1 MDYKVFG
8 CKTNKYFAEK
18 WLAHS
23 YLEDKKGYFIASC
36 VVTDKA
42 KNKWLKHAL
51 KVIPTLKSDEKLY
64 LSGCGNIRNGV
75 VDPKFYQI
83 YSELEKYQEK
93 IKILPED
100 PSDFVLTTEERKKQ
114 MKTKIRSLKKAGG
127 VGIFT
132 RKYMVIQ
139 TGCDNFCTFC
149 LTVQAR
155 GWHRWRQADEIIDE
169 INHFVEWWGKEVVF
183 TGINLG
189 AWGSE
194 SSNDFKSSRI
204 VELIET
210 VLEKTQIERLRI
222 SSLGVEFLDDKLINL
237 FSHPR
242 INPYI
247 HLSIQ
252 SASSS
257 VLKDMNRHYD
267 GTKVREVLQ
276 KLRNLKRKDGAILNI
291 GADIIVGFPG
301 ESDEDYWESLDI
313 VKTFQIS
320 SLHAFPFSPHI
331 DHYNVP
337 AGKFKNQVPN
347 HISQR
352 RVKEIIAAGE
362 QAKENL
368 YKQSIWQKLVV
379 LIEKV
384 RGDTFSG
391 WTQNY
396 IAANKK
402 NFLPDDWQEIKRGK
416 CVSGVLR

>member
-1 MDYKVFG
+1 
-8 CKTNKYFAEK
+8 
-18 WLAHS
+18 
-23 YLEDKKGYFIASC
+23 
-36 VVTDKA
+36 
-42 KNKWLKHAL
+42 
-51 KVIPTLKSDEKLY
+51 
-64 LSGCGNIRNGV
+64 
-75 VDPKFYQI
+75 
-83 YSELEKYQEK
+83 
-93 IKILPED
+93 
-100 PSDFVLTTEERKKQ
+100 
-114 MKTKIRSLKKAGG
+114 
-127 VGIFT
+127 
-132 RKYMVIQ
+132 
-139 TGCDNFCTFC
+139 
-149 LTVQAR
+149 
-155 GWHRWRQADEIIDE
+155 
-169 INHFVEWWGKEVVF
+169 
-183 TGINLG
+183 
-189 AWGSE
+189 
-194 SSNDFKSSRI
+194 
-204 VELIET
+204 
-210 VLEKTQIERLRI
+210 
-222 SSLGVEFLDDKLINL
+222 DDKLINL

-301 ESDEDYWESLDI
+301 ESDEDYGESLDI

-368 YKQSIWQKLVV
+368 YKQSIGQKLVV

-402 NFLPDDWQEIKRGK
+402 NFLPDDGQEIKRGK